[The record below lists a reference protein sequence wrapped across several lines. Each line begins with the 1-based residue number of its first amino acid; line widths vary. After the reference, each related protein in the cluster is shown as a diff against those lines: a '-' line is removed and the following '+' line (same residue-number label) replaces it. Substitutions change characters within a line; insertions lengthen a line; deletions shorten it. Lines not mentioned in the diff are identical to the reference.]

1 MDETL
6 YVYSDHL
13 YGEYYVTNEDYENDI
28 CPTCGDFDTLEYVGT
43 YDEILYYLEENIR
56 TAQQNYDA
64 VKYLLDE
71 YRKNWGMADE

>member
-13 YGEYYVTNEDYENDI
+13 YGEYYVTDDDYEIDV
-28 CPTCGDFDTLEYVGT
+28 CPTCGDADTLEYAGT
-43 YDEILYYLEENIR
+43 YDEILYYLEEDIR

-64 VKYLLDE
+64 VKYVLDE
-71 YRKNWGMADE
+71 YKKKWGMTDE

>member
-13 YGEYYVTNEDYENDI
+13 YGEYYVSDEDYEIDV
-28 CPTCGDFDTLEYVGT
+28 CPTCGDSDTLEYVGT

-64 VKYLLDE
+64 VKYVLDE